1 MGSLFWSWIDRRAT
15 NLTFCRGAIG
25 VSSEL
30 IIFTG
35 LNEQPFL
42 YRPGRHSFRDLAGM
56 SGFTPIV
63 ACGLKRNDV
72 APCHEQRLLP
82 VHVGCPVVRPDGSA
96 PGKHR
101 RVSRSF
107 SDVN

>member
-63 ACGLKRNDV
+63 ACGLRRNDV
-72 APCHEQRLLP
+72 APCHSSASSQSMSVALWFDRMGRLRANTGGYHARFLT
-82 VHVGCPVVRPDGSA
+82 
-96 PGKHR
+96 
-101 RVSRSF
+101 
-107 SDVN
+107 